1 MNNMEST
8 IKNFQKQVL
17 NAEDSIT
24 DVILDISPDINHIV
38 NFEDTLEIIN
48 NTKGL
53 FFSQAE

>member
-8 IKNFQKQVL
+8 IKTFQKQVL

-48 NTKGL
+48 NTKGF

>member
-17 NAEDSIT
+17 NAEDNIT

-48 NTKGL
+48 NTKGF

>member
-48 NTKGL
+48 NTKGF